1 MPKRQLPW
9 PQNLIHDFHL
19 PADTTP
25 EAASQF
31 ISSLPI
37 SDRNKTFLHLRYK
50 ADQTFTQIATEHG
63 MTPAGVR
70 LAIIAAQEKYAK
82 AASMAT
88 PAPMAVPTNPT
99 PMEAEPTP
107 APVETIPEPRNEPT
121 PVGSEARPL
130 SLNLTAIRRFLGLT
144 QEEFARPIIED
155 GEALIN
161 RLEVG
166 LSRPSQDIL
175 RLICDAWDICKSY
188 LLTGTGPMFEMDA
201 PSRDHAAMLI
211 RLLRKY
217 LSVATFDQK
226 GNQYWKEALVDDLSR
241 LIDVKKLSSREMCQV
256 IRLLYD
262 HLDVEQFTGLLEGM
276 GR

>member
-25 EAASQF
+25 ESAGQF
-31 ISSLPI
+31 LSALPV
-37 SDRNKTFLHLRYK
+37 SDRNKAFLRLRYQ
-50 ADQTFTQIATEHG
+50 ADRTFTEIAAEHG

-70 LAIIAAQEKYAK
+70 LAIIAMQEKYAET
-82 AASMAT
+82 AATTT
-88 PAPMAVPTNPT
+88 PVPAAVPAKPATLQAV
-99 PMEAEPTP
+99 PMPAEAL
-107 APVETIPEPRNEPT
+107 PEPRNEPA
-121 PVGSEARPL
+121 VEGEIRPL

-155 GEALIN
+155 GESLID

-166 LSRPSQDIL
+166 LSRPSQEIL
-175 RLICDAWDICKSY
+175 RMICDAWDISKAY
-188 LLTGTGPMFEMDA
+188 LLTGTGPMFEMDV

-217 LSVATFDQK
+217 LSVATFDRK
-226 GNQYWKEALVDDLSR
+226 GNQYWKKTLVDDLSR
-241 LIDVKKLSSREMCQV
+241 LIDIRKLSSREMCQV
-256 IRLLYD
+256 IRLVYD
-262 HLDVEQFTGLLEGM
+262 HLDVEQFTELLEGM

>member
-1 MPKRQLPW
+1 ML
-9 PQNLIHDFHL
+9 
-19 PADTTP
+19 
-25 EAASQF
+25 
-31 ISSLPI
+31 
-37 SDRNKTFLHLRYK
+37 
-50 ADQTFTQIATEHG
+50 
-63 MTPAGVR
+63 
-70 LAIIAAQEKYAK
+70 
-82 AASMAT
+82 
-88 PAPMAVPTNPT
+88 
-99 PMEAEPTP
+99 
-107 APVETIPEPRNEPT
+107 PEPRNEPT
-121 PVGSEARPL
+121 AVGSEARPL

-262 HLDVEQFTGLLEGM
+262 HLDVEQFGVLLEPEVRIIGYQ
-276 GR
+276 G

>member
-9 PQNLIHDFHL
+9 PQNLINDFHL
-19 PADTTP
+19 PADTSP
-25 EAASQF
+25 EAAGQF
-31 ISSLPI
+31 LASLPA
-37 SDRNKTFLHLRYK
+37 SDRNRAFLRLRYQ
-50 ADQTFTQIATEHG
+50 ADRTFTEIAAEYG

-82 AASMAT
+82 TAATAT
-88 PAPMAVPTNPT
+88 PAPAAAT
-99 PMEAEPTP
+99 AKP
-107 APVETIPEPRNEPT
+107 APVEAVTSPAEAPDEPVSEPAA
-121 PVGSEARPL
+121 GGEARPL

-166 LSRPSQDIL
+166 LSRPSQEIL
-175 RLICDAWDICKSY
+175 RMICDAWDICKTY
-188 LLTGTGPMFEMDA
+188 LLTGNGPMFEMDA
-201 PSRDHAAMLI
+201 PSRDHGAMLI

-217 LSVATFDQK
+217 LSVATFDRK
-226 GNQYWKEALVDDLSR
+226 GNQYWKESLVDDLSR
-241 LIDVKKLSSREMCQV
+241 LIDVRKLSSREMCQV
-256 IRLLYD
+256 IRLVYD
-262 HLDVEQFTGLLEGM
+262 HLDVEQFTELLEGM